1 MPFAPD
7 VFRHC
12 PGLEG
17 RIQDP
22 ETSRFRDMEAR
33 IAELDAQIRVDG
45 GDPDW
50 RIPDDMREA
59 TRHAL
64 LDGRGGEDLWV
75 FGYGSLIWDPAIHAA
90 EFRRARLA
98 GFRRAFCLHLEGGR
112 GSPDAPGLMAAL
124 DADPGHAC
132 EGVAMRLPA
141 AIADEE
147 TRIMWMREMIAGTY
161 HPAIVPLETPQ
172 GPVEA
177 IAFLADARHERYVGD
192 LSQRERAS
200 RIAVAEGRLGTN
212 REYLENLLD
221 SLHALG
227 IDDPEMTELLR
238 MVREAAGEAPVA

>member
-7 VFRHC
+7 AFRHC

-22 ETSRFRDMEAR
+22 DTSRFRDMDAR
-33 IAELDAQIRVDG
+33 IAELDAQIRLEG

-64 LDGRGGEDLWV
+64 LDGRMGEDVWV
-75 FGYGSLIWDPAIHAA
+75 FGYGSLIWDPAIRAV
-90 EFRRARLA
+90 EFRRARLV
-98 GFRRAFCLHLEGGR
+98 GFRRAFVLHLEGGR
-112 GSPDAPGLMAAL
+112 GSPERPGLMAAL
-124 DADPGHAC
+124 DADPGHVC

-147 TRIMWMREMIAGTY
+147 TRIMWQREMIAGTY
-161 HPAIVPLETPQ
+161 HPAMVPLETAQ

-177 IAFLADARHERYVGD
+177 IGFLADARHDRYVSG
-192 LSQRERAS
+192 LTARERAA

-212 REYLENLLD
+212 REYLENLLE
-221 SLHALG
+221 SLEALG
-227 IDDPEMTELLR
+227 IHDPEMAELLA
-238 MVREAAGEAPVA
+238 MVREARGEAPAA